1 MAASFRHLEKL
12 PNELQLEIMSYIA
25 LTDRITIPPKGL
37 SAFSPPLFYV
47 SKFMLV
53 FSSKATGVFSKYCGV
68 LEQSII
74 KDKQVTTAVIKD
86 YNFANFKKTMSRL
99 QMIGARMKEPAMERF
114 CFPCSGKDAP
124 SLEDITGAYFRINL
138 HFTAAFTS
146 DDAAKLPAY
155 LRFMQALQRKHGKKH
170 FRIFYTI
177 AAVEDS
183 PDLGKMIGGLSFDDS
198 AQGQLRFL
206 MAALQKAFARD
217 LQAQMLGLPM
227 RGEGDDDI
235 NRGLVWDEQED
246 DHWKEAKALEEQEA
260 EEARRADE
268 DG

>member
-1 MAASFRHLEKL
+1 MATSFRYLDEL

-37 SAFSPPLFYV
+37 SAFSPPLFHV
-47 SKFMLV
+47 SKFMLG

-68 LEQSII
+68 VEESII
-74 KDKQVTTAVIKD
+74 KHKQVTTAVIKD
-86 YNFANFKKTMSRL
+86 YNFTNFKKMMTLAKMH
-99 QMIGARMKEPAMERF
+99 QVA
-114 CFPCSGKDAP
+114 
-124 SLEDITGAYFRINL
+124 DITGAYFRLNL

-155 LRFMQALQRKHGKKH
+155 LRSMTALQRKHGKKH

-183 PDLGKMIGGLSFDDS
+183 PGLGKIIGGLSFDDS

-206 MAALQKAFARD
+206 MAALQKAFAPD
-217 LQAQMLGLPM
+217 LQAQMQGLPM

-246 DHWKEAKALEEQEA
+246 DYWREAKAVEEQETV
-260 EEARRADE
+260 EAGE
-268 DG
+268 VDGS